1 MTTVTSSSPSR
12 LSSTYAVKPSGFP
25 FMLILRYG
33 VLCLIAL
40 VFVLPIMF
48 MLFSSLKPADQLLRD
63 TSSIRAFLPV
73 GDLSIQNYVD
83 AFERVPMATFVGNS
97 MFVTATTVAL
107 GLIVNS
113 MAAFSFA
120 LLRWRAKNTIFSV
133 ILATFIVPF
142 ETFAIPLLLIVNQL
156 PWLRIGPE
164 GIGVTQGWLN
174 TLHVQIIPFIASAFQ
189 IFLFYSFF
197 KDLPQELIEAARI
210 DGANTFQIYL
220 RIIIPISGPVIAT
233 ATILRI
239 LDMWNQFL
247 WPLMVVQ
254 SENVRPVMVGL
265 QYFFQLNIAWGEVMA
280 YLSTLTVPVLIIYLL
295 LQRTFIESIASTGV
309 KG

>member
-1 MTTVTSSSPSR
+1 MATIT
-12 LSSTYAVKPSGFP
+12 LKPTQTMKAIPFP
-25 FMLILRYG
+25 VGILVRYG

-40 VFVLPIMF
+40 VFVLPILF
-48 MLFSSLKPADQLLRD
+48 MIFSSLKPADQLLRD
-63 TSSIRAFLPV
+63 TASVRAFLPV
-73 GDLSIQNYVD
+73 GDISLQNYIA

-97 MFVTATTVAL
+97 MFITAVTVAL
-107 GLIVNS
+107 GLVVNS

-120 LLRWRAKNTIFSV
+120 LLRWRAKNTVFSI

-142 ETFAIPLLLIVNQL
+142 ETFAIPLLLIVNTL
-156 PWLRIGPE
+156 PWLSVGGGEIAL
-164 GIGVTQGWLN
+164 TQGWLN

-197 KDLPQELIEAARI
+197 KDLPLELIEAARI
-210 DGANTFQIYL
+210 DGANSFQIYL
-220 RIIIPISGPVIAT
+220 RIIIPISGPVMAT

-254 SENVRPVMVGL
+254 SEEVRPVMVGL

>member
-1 MTTVTSSSPSR
+1 MMATIT
-12 LSSTYAVKPSGFP
+12 LKPTQTIKPARIPIEIIF
-25 FMLILRYG
+25 RYG

-40 VFVLPIMF
+40 VFVLPILF
-48 MLFSSLKPADQLLRD
+48 MIFSSLKPDEQLLRD
-63 TSSIRAFLPV
+63 TSSVRAFLPV
-73 GDLSIQNYVD
+73 GDLSLQNYVD
-83 AFERVPMATFVGNS
+83 AFERVPMQTFLGNS
-97 MFVTATTVAL
+97 MFVTAVTVAL
-107 GLIVNS
+107 GLVVNS

-120 LLRWRAKNTIFSV
+120 LLRWRAKNTLFSI

-142 ETFAIPLLLIVNQL
+142 ETFAIPLLLIVNTL
-156 PWLRIGPE
+156 PWFKIGGGE
-164 GIGVTQGWLN
+164 IALTQGWLN

-197 KDLPQELIEAARI
+197 KDLPFELMEAARI
-210 DGANTFQIYL
+210 DGANSFQIYW
-220 RIIIPISGPVIAT
+220 RIVMPISGPVIAT

>member
-1 MTTVTSSSPSR
+1 MTTQAQPITRSR
-12 LSSTYAVKPSGFP
+12 LFLPSGFSISLAGKYTL
-25 FMLILRYG
+25 LIL
-33 VLCLIAL
+33 VALI
-40 VFVLPIMF
+40 FVLPILF
-48 MLFSSLKPADQLLRD
+48 MIFSSLKPEEQLLRD
-63 TSSIRAFLPV
+63 TASFRAFLPV
-73 GDLSIQNYVD
+73 GNLSLQNYED
-83 AFERVPMATFVGNS
+83 AFRRVPMTTFVGNS
-97 MFVTATTVAL
+97 ILVTATTVAL
-107 GLIVNS
+107 GLVVNS

-142 ETFAIPLLLIVNQL
+142 ETFAIPLLLIVNTL
-156 PWLRIGPE
+156 PWLHIGLD
-164 GIGVTQGWLN
+164 GIYITQGWLN
-174 TLHVQIIPFIASAFQ
+174 SHHVQIIPFIASAFQ

-197 KDLPQELIEAARI
+197 KDLPQEIVEAARI
-210 DGANTFQIYL
+210 DGANSFQIYW

-247 WPLMVVQ
+247 WPLIVVQ
-254 SENVRPVMVGL
+254 QEEYRPVMVGL
-265 QYFFQLNIAWGEVMA
+265 QYFFQLDIAWGEIMA
-280 YLSTLTVPVLIIYLL
+280 YLSTLTIPVLIVYLL